1 MIVTKSGRL
10 ESCPLSFILV
20 NSSTYVCSANI
31 PDREYSGIA
40 SCDSDNFQALLQIGY
55 WVGCIE
61 DSVIVTGVC
70 PVGFCKS
77 HKSLFVPI
85 PRTCEHLIKSSL
97 LCAEHR
103 KGVLCSECEDG
114 YSPYLHSDKFHCGK
128 CSYGALGILAYFAS
142 EIVPLFILFV
152 LTMSVKF
159 KVTSAFAQS
168 FIFFA
173 QMLFILNHF
182 PSSKPLSETSYTF
195 IRIHSFI
202 VGFFSMFFFHLDE
215 LSFCLW
221 EGATVLDLVTF
232 RYVTTSFIVIFLT
245 SFIVVVNH
253 KFVKVKFSM
262 FSCSCPVKFQRAIDK
277 MDILKNSIVHG
288 ITTFLIFSYTQFT
301 VTSFVILSSAPLFQ
315 EAGVRKKSIVNLHK
329 GVDYF
334 GAEHLP
340 YAIPA
345 VLVLVFLS
353 LPPPLLLISY
363 PLLWKIKAKLR
374 RNVETENDTTVW
386 PIRKLL
392 PLIDSFQGVFKDNC
406 RMFAG
411 LLFLWKFILLAIT
424 LFTDDLMEFFFAT
437 EIVLLAILIIHTLA
451 RPYKE
456 SYSNIID
463 GLMLANMAVIVLLK
477 WFLSL
482 SSTVDISPS
491 AIDLLIFIQ
500 LFLMYIP
507 LITLMLVCV
516 YWLLRKM
523 NVIPKYLKSEEEEN
537 NTTVNGSVN
546 NKRREADSDDILFSR
561 AAELNTLSS
570 AVTCTEVETEAK

>member
-1 MIVTKSGRL
+1 
-10 ESCPLSFILV
+10 
-20 NSSTYVCSANI
+20 
-31 PDREYSGIA
+31 
-40 SCDSDNFQALLQIGY
+40 
-55 WVGCIE
+55 
-61 DSVIVTGVC
+61 
-70 PVGFCKS
+70 
-77 HKSLFVPI
+77 
-85 PRTCEHLIKSSL
+85 
-97 LCAEHR
+97 
-103 KGVLCSECEDG
+103 
-114 YSPYLHSDKFHCGK
+114 
-128 CSYGALGILAYFAS
+128 
-142 EIVPLFILFV
+142 
-152 LTMSVKF
+152 
-159 KVTSAFAQS
+159 
-168 FIFFA
+168 
-173 QMLFILNHF
+173 
-182 PSSKPLSETSYTF
+182 
-195 IRIHSFI
+195 
-202 VGFFSMFFFHLDE
+202 MFFFHLDE

-221 EGATVLDLVTF
+221 ERATILDLITF
-232 RYVTTSFIVIFLT
+232 RYVTTLFIVIFLT
-245 SFIVVVNH
+245 SFIVVNH

-262 FSCSCPVKFQRAIDK
+262 LSCSCPVKIQKAIDK
-277 MDILKNSIVHG
+277 MDFLKNSVVHG
-288 ITTFLIFSYTQFT
+288 ITTFLIISYTQYTF
-301 VTSFVILSSAPLFQ
+301 TSFVILSPTALFQ
-315 EAGVRKKSIVNLHK
+315 EGGTRKKFVVYLHES
-329 GVDYF
+329 VDYF
-334 GAEHLP
+334 GVDHLP

-411 LLFLWKFILLAIT
+411 LLFLWKFILLAIG
-424 LFTDDLMEFFFAT
+424 LFTDNLMEFFFAT

-477 WFLSL
+477 WFISL

-507 LITLMLVCV
+507 LIALMLVCV

-523 NVIPKYLKSEEEEN
+523 NVIPKYLKSEEEES
-537 NTTVNGSVN
+537 NTTVNDTVN
-546 NKRREADSDDILFSR
+546 NKGREADANDILFSR

-570 AVTCTEVETEAK
+570 AVTCTEVGVELENVN